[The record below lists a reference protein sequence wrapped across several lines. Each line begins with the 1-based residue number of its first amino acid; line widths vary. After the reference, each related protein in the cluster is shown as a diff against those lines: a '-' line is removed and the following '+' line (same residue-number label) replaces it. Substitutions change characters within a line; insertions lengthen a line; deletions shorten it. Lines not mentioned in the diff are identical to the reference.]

1 MGEKSSFQDFL
12 FCPLLYICYLQGKE
26 MDDNQQSSETSDRS
40 DLVSENGKNSKSIVC
55 QRCGSKVL
63 CVGTAVLAEKE
74 VKCHD
79 ETTNSY
85 KLLPIPVVIHIHFWI
100 VPPKDM
106 RTFLKSMLF
115 LNAVIAFLCF

>member
-1 MGEKSSFQDFL
+1 
-12 FCPLLYICYLQGKE
+12 

-63 CVGTAVLAEKE
+63 CEGTALFAEKE

-79 ETTNSY
+79 
-85 KLLPIPVVIHIHFWI
+85 
-100 VPPKDM
+100 
-106 RTFLKSMLF
+106 
-115 LNAVIAFLCF
+115 

>member
-1 MGEKSSFQDFL
+1 
-12 FCPLLYICYLQGKE
+12 

-63 CVGTAVLAEKE
+63 CVGTAMFAEKE

-79 ETTNSY
+79 
-85 KLLPIPVVIHIHFWI
+85 
-100 VPPKDM
+100 
-106 RTFLKSMLF
+106 
-115 LNAVIAFLCF
+115 